1 MAKAFARQT
10 KLGNIVGRSEYI
22 TDPNRQEKIIFHS
35 KKYLKNPWEDYAK
48 FEKENQR
55 SKDKNNEGRE
65 IIIALPHDL
74 ERDLETLEKI
84 IDEYSLNLLG
94 KNRDFEYAVH
104 WNTKKTNLHAHII
117 YSERE
122 RMTERK
128 PKKYKKD
135 MWFNIENNR
144 MAKANSDGA
153 VLRFKKGEVMKD
165 KEGNIRYDSNPFTKK
180 DTKFKARSFN
190 KEIKKELKDTLNRNG
205 FNYRLF
211 NPKKEIPQIHVGHK
225 KSRRAETYENLKDYN
240 QEINQLNLLLSKTK
254 TTPRFFKLVFGD
266 LRFNDKEDWQI
277 PVYEKTRDYSALRYK
292 IINKNKEINKN
303 KRDIQDFYKKIE
315 KRKEIKKELDKVTDQ
330 EYTKWNFIK
339 APVDFVVRKM
349 MEKDLEK
356 LDIEREYHDYVTQ
369 AKVYSNPTPTPM
381 HKNIARLE
389 KEIQELEK
397 EVKDLKEEIRER
409 KEYKEDYPGIVRIR
423 KIRERKEKEKSINRE
438 KEQIKKPRVT
448 LEELKKNVEVDYKK
462 QKEKTHKK
470 EKKKSGGRS
479 R

>member
-128 PKKYKKD
+128 PKRYKRD

-144 MAKANSDGA
+144 MAKAN
-153 VLRFKKGEVMKD
+153 
-165 KEGNIRYDSNPFTKK
+165 
-180 DTKFKARSFN
+180 
-190 KEIKKELKDTLNRNG
+190 
-205 FNYRLF
+205 
-211 NPKKEIPQIHVGHK
+211 
-225 KSRRAETYENLKDYN
+225 
-240 QEINQLNLLLSKTK
+240 
-254 TTPRFFKLVFGD
+254 
-266 LRFNDKEDWQI
+266 
-277 PVYEKTRDYSALRYK
+277 
-292 IINKNKEINKN
+292 
-303 KRDIQDFYKKIE
+303 
-315 KRKEIKKELDKVTDQ
+315 
-330 EYTKWNFIK
+330 
-339 APVDFVVRKM
+339 
-349 MEKDLEK
+349 
-356 LDIEREYHDYVTQ
+356 
-369 AKVYSNPTPTPM
+369 
-381 HKNIARLE
+381 
-389 KEIQELEK
+389 
-397 EVKDLKEEIRER
+397 
-409 KEYKEDYPGIVRIR
+409 
-423 KIRERKEKEKSINRE
+423 
-438 KEQIKKPRVT
+438 
-448 LEELKKNVEVDYKK
+448 
-462 QKEKTHKK
+462 
-470 EKKKSGGRS
+470 
-479 R
+479 